1 MTTLNLNDQELKYV
15 WEAICYYDLM
25 SDVELSDKD
34 NETFYKIYDLGAD
47 KFYLNNNV
55 FTPNPTLKNE
65 SND

>member
-1 MTTLNLNDQELKYV
+1 MTILNLNDQELKYV

-47 KFYLNNNV
+47 KFL
-55 FTPNPTLKNE
+55 LK
-65 SND
+65 